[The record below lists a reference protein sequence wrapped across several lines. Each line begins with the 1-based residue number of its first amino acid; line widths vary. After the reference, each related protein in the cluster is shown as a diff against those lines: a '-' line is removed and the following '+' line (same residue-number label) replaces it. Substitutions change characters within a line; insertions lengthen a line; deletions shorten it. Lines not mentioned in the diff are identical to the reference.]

1 MRPAPESAAPE
12 SAVVRHP
19 HRARR
24 RPGRALLTSPPGVAL
39 GRGLV
44 RGLGASLRIRE
55 VRSPAFE
62 ALWEARRPV
71 IYTVWH
77 GRILMLPY
85 LYGRSRR
92 VHALTSRS
100 RDGEILSRFLQGF
113 GIRVVRG
120 SSSRG
125 GARAL
130 RTLARLLR
138 EERAEVLVV
147 PDGPRGPRHVAQA
160 GAVLLAKVTGAPMV
174 PVAFGATP
182 CTVLRSWDAF
192 LIPHPFARA
201 VVMFGAPITVPADA
215 GRDLV
220 ESKRRELE
228 AALLQITAA
237 ADRAAGRGDVPD
249 L

>member
-1 MRPAPESAAPE
+1 MPRQAAESAA
-12 SAVVRHP
+12 VRHP

-24 RPGRALLTSPPGVAL
+24 LPWRPLLTSPPGVAL

-44 RGLGASLRIRE
+44 RGLGASLRFRE
-55 VRSPAFE
+55 VRPAALD
-62 ALWEARRPV
+62 ALWEAGRPV

-92 VHALTSRS
+92 IHALTSRS
-100 RDGEILSRFLQGF
+100 RDGEILSRFVQGF

-130 RTLARLLR
+130 RTLAQLLR

-160 GAVLLAKVTGAPMV
+160 GAVLLAKVTGTPMV
-174 PVAFGATP
+174 PVAFAATP
-182 CTVLRSWDAF
+182 CTVLPSWDAF

-201 VVMFGAPITVPADA
+201 VMIFGAPITVPADA

-228 AALLQITAA
+228 AALLQVTAA
-237 ADRAAGRGDVPD
+237 ADRAAGGGDVPD